1 MATAQSI
8 LQFNGANFFINNL
21 PPPKY
26 TESASGQFFVSPDAA
41 KRASFA
47 DAEARHQ
54 MFYSRFHKSK
64 YMCATC
70 HDVSNPIL
78 ANLINNMGGDPNVPP
93 TLPLTP
99 DAAKC
104 PCR

>member
-1 MATAQSI
+1 MTAD
-8 LQFNGANFFINNL
+8 LGGLDNL
-21 PPPKY
+21 PPAGY
-26 TESASGQFFVSPDAA
+26 TESASGQYFVSPNAA

-78 ANLINNMGGDPNVPP
+78 ANLGADPAQP
-93 TLPLTP
+93 LPSRRS
-99 DAAKC
+99 AAWPHRDTC
-104 PCR
+104 WSMVTS